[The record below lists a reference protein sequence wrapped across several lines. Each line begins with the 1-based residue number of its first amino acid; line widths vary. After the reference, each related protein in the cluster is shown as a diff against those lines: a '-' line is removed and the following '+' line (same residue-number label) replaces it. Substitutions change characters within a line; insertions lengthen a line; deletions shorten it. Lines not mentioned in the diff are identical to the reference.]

1 MAEEK
6 DVKKTKAELIQ
17 EKAAKKAEKAAAREE
32 KRKEK
37 LRKKGLDPDD
47 TDFDD
52 DGGTGGKLAVFLATV
67 IIIAIWL
74 GILVLVIKWDVG
86 GFGSTVMYPL
96 LKDVPYVNKILP
108 DVETPIEQQQYP
120 YTTLDEATT
129 YVKQLEQELAK
140 TQQKLDKKNDKIK
153 DLKSQLEKLSVYE
166 QKEAEFEQLKQKF
179 DEEVVFSDNA
189 PDISNYQE
197 YYESI
202 DPTNA
207 QIIYRQVL
215 EQQKTSEELQDYVTT
230 YSSMKAKNAAAI
242 FDTMVGDNS
251 KLVADILQGMD
262 AQSRANILAAMNADN
277 AAIITEILEP

>member
-1 MAEEK
+1 MAEETE
-6 DVKKTKAELIQ
+6 VKKSKAELIQ
-17 EKAAKKAEKAAAREE
+17 EKAAKKAEKAAAKEE

-37 LRKKGLDPDD
+37 LRKKGIDPDD
-47 TDFDD
+47 PDFDD
-52 DGGTGGKLAVFLATV
+52 DGGVGGKLAIALATV
-67 IIIAIWL
+67 IIIAIWM

-86 GFGSTVMYPL
+86 GFGSTVMYPI
-96 LKDVPYVNKILP
+96 LKDVPYINKILP
-108 DVETPIEQQQYP
+108 DVEQPIEQEQYP
-120 YTTLDEATT
+120 YTTLDEATA
-129 YVKQLEQELAK
+129 YVKQLEQKLAK
-140 TQQKLDKKNDKIK
+140 EQKKLDKKNEKIK
-153 DLKSQLEKLSVYE
+153 ELKAQLDKLSVYE
-166 QKEAEFEQLKQKF
+166 QKESEFEKLKQKF

-215 EQQKTSEELQDYVTT
+215 EQQKTSEELEDYIKT

-251 KLVADILQGMD
+251 QLVADILNGMD
-262 AQSRANILAAMNADN
+262 AESRANILAAMNADN

>member
-1 MAEEK
+1 MAEENE
-6 DVKKTKAELIQ
+6 VKKTKAELIQ
-17 EKAAKKAEKAAAREE
+17 EKAAKKAEKAAAKEE
-32 KRKEK
+32 KRREK

-47 TDFDD
+47 PDFDD
-52 DGGTGGKLAVFLATV
+52 DGGVGGKLAVALATV

-86 GFGSTVMYPL
+86 GFGSTVMYPI
-96 LKDVPYVNKILP
+96 LKDVPYINKILP
-108 DVETPIEQQQYP
+108 DVEEPIEQEQYP

-140 TQQKLDKKNDKIK
+140 TQKKLDKKNDKIK
-153 DLKSQLEKLSVYE
+153 ELKAQLEKLSVYE
-166 QKEAEFEQLKQKF
+166 QKEAEFEELKQKF

-215 EQQKTSEELQDYVTT
+215 EQQKTSEELEDYVTT

-251 KLVADILQGMD
+251 QLVADILKGMD
-262 AQSRANILAAMNADN
+262 AQPRADILAAMNADN

>member
-1 MAEEK
+1 MAEEQE
-6 DVKKTKAELIQ
+6 VKKSRAELIQ
-17 EKAAKKAEKAAAREE
+17 EKAAKKAEKVAAKEE

-37 LRKKGLDPDD
+37 LRKRGFDPDD
-47 TDFDD
+47 PDFED
-52 DGGTGGKLAVFLATV
+52 DGGVGGKLAVFLATV
-67 IIIAIWL
+67 IIIAIWM
-74 GILVLVIKWDVG
+74 GILILVIKWDVG
-86 GFGSTVMYPL
+86 GFGSTVMYPI

-108 DVETPIEQQQYP
+108 NVEEPIEQQQYP

-140 TQQKLDKKNDKIK
+140 TQQKLDKKNDKIQE
-153 DLKSQLEKLSVYE
+153 LKAQREKLSVYE
-166 QKEAEFEQLKQKF
+166 QKEAEFEPLKQKF

-189 PDISNYQE
+189 PDISNYQT

-215 EQQKTSEELQDYVTT
+215 EQQKKSQELEDYIST

-242 FDTMVGDNS
+242 FDTMVADNAQ
-251 KLVADILQGMD
+251 LVADILNGMD
-262 AQSRANILAAMNADN
+262 AQSRGNILAAMNADN
-277 AAIITEILEP
+277 AAIVTKILEP